1 MISFVPESLQA
12 DIIESINDLH
22 FLKGNIEEIE
32 FSVFQK
38 LEESA
43 DEYDCEISE
52 NSMVCLSVGEDDFP
66 LISVREFLDMAKC
79 KAHLKI
85 NDAQS
90 YAKSC
95 NEVYFLLDVR
105 DYATLELLSNT
116 FPKKD
121 VPITELEKTVIL
133 DGVKYK
139 VGLFHGFCIYHLLVE
154 ESGNFDKYCPS
165 YSSYDYFIRVHCDGE
180 NIKQNVADSLA
191 SAYAFELQSS
201 FDIILPFSSGRID
214 DEFVDYSTESLLGRE
229 AQMFPLIYGN
239 GATELLELYN
249 TAKNTFDVDFKILG
263 LTKVIEYIAPTIA
276 QKELIERVTLKL
288 SSPGIFAPTAA
299 FISELGAIYDKHR
312 NTTTKDFELIKLSIV
327 TAVTVDDIWDT
338 LPGFVK
344 GKQVKP
350 VDESDCS
357 ALLGKI
363 AEHIYSTRNEIAH
376 AKANYEKRGT
386 ECPAREKASFCKML
400 EIIAI
405 RCIRWFAIQ
414 PEEKRVVPHEK

>member
-95 NEVYFLLDVR
+95 N
-105 DYATLELLSNT
+105 
-116 FPKKD
+116 
-121 VPITELEKTVIL
+121 
-133 DGVKYK
+133 
-139 VGLFHGFCIYHLLVE
+139 
-154 ESGNFDKYCPS
+154 
-165 YSSYDYFIRVHCDGE
+165 
-180 NIKQNVADSLA
+180 
-191 SAYAFELQSS
+191 
-201 FDIILPFSSGRID
+201 
-214 DEFVDYSTESLLGRE
+214 
-229 AQMFPLIYGN
+229 
-239 GATELLELYN
+239 
-249 TAKNTFDVDFKILG
+249 
-263 LTKVIEYIAPTIA
+263 
-276 QKELIERVTLKL
+276 
-288 SSPGIFAPTAA
+288 
-299 FISELGAIYDKHR
+299 
-312 NTTTKDFELIKLSIV
+312 
-327 TAVTVDDIWDT
+327 
-338 LPGFVK
+338 
-344 GKQVKP
+344 
-350 VDESDCS
+350 
-357 ALLGKI
+357 
-363 AEHIYSTRNEIAH
+363 IYSTRNEIAH

>member
-95 NEVYFLLDVR
+95 NEVYFLLDVK

-139 VGLFHGFCIYHLLVE
+139 VGLFHPL
-154 ESGNFDKYCPS
+154 P
-165 YSSYDYFIRVHCDGE
+165 
-180 NIKQNVADSLA
+180 
-191 SAYAFELQSS
+191 
-201 FDIILPFSSGRID
+201 II
-214 DEFVDYSTESLLGRE
+214 VDCY
-229 AQMFPLIYGN
+229 
-239 GATELLELYN
+239 
-249 TAKNTFDVDFKILG
+249 G
-263 LTKVIEYIAPTIA
+263 LT
-276 QKELIERVTLKL
+276 LILMKY
-288 SSPGIFAPTAA
+288 S
-299 FISELGAIYDKHR
+299 
-312 NTTTKDFELIKLSIV
+312 N
-327 TAVTVDDIWDT
+327 
-338 LPGFVK
+338 
-344 GKQVKP
+344 
-350 VDESDCS
+350 
-357 ALLGKI
+357 ALCLF
-363 AEHIYSTRNEIAH
+363 S
-376 AKANYEKRGT
+376 
-386 ECPAREKASFCKML
+386 KMCL
-400 EIIAI
+400 N
-405 RCIRWFAIQ
+405 
-414 PEEKRVVPHEK
+414 

>member
-95 NEVYFLLDVR
+95 NEVYFLLDVK

-121 VPITELEKTVIL
+121 VPKR
-133 DGVKYK
+133 
-139 VGLFHGFCIYHLLVE
+139 CISSNLVTC
-154 ESGNFDKYCPS
+154 SFSLVSKSCPS
-165 YSSYDYFIRVHCDGE
+165 SQSFHASSLCNSNEDAV
-180 NIKQNVADSLA
+180 SL
-191 SAYAFELQSS
+191 
-201 FDIILPFSSGRID
+201 
-214 DEFVDYSTESLLGRE
+214 
-229 AQMFPLIYGN
+229 
-239 GATELLELYN
+239 
-249 TAKNTFDVDFKILG
+249 
-263 LTKVIEYIAPTIA
+263 
-276 QKELIERVTLKL
+276 
-288 SSPGIFAPTAA
+288 
-299 FISELGAIYDKHR
+299 
-312 NTTTKDFELIKLSIV
+312 
-327 TAVTVDDIWDT
+327 
-338 LPGFVK
+338 
-344 GKQVKP
+344 
-350 VDESDCS
+350 
-357 ALLGKI
+357 
-363 AEHIYSTRNEIAH
+363 
-376 AKANYEKRGT
+376 
-386 ECPAREKASFCKML
+386 
-400 EIIAI
+400 
-405 RCIRWFAIQ
+405 
-414 PEEKRVVPHEK
+414 

>member
-139 VGLFHGFCIYHLLVE
+139 VGLFHPL
-154 ESGNFDKYCPS
+154 P
-165 YSSYDYFIRVHCDGE
+165 
-180 NIKQNVADSLA
+180 
-191 SAYAFELQSS
+191 
-201 FDIILPFSSGRID
+201 II
-214 DEFVDYSTESLLGRE
+214 VDCY
-229 AQMFPLIYGN
+229 
-239 GATELLELYN
+239 
-249 TAKNTFDVDFKILG
+249 G
-263 LTKVIEYIAPTIA
+263 LT
-276 QKELIERVTLKL
+276 LILMKY
-288 SSPGIFAPTAA
+288 S
-299 FISELGAIYDKHR
+299 
-312 NTTTKDFELIKLSIV
+312 N
-327 TAVTVDDIWDT
+327 
-338 LPGFVK
+338 
-344 GKQVKP
+344 
-350 VDESDCS
+350 
-357 ALLGKI
+357 ALCL
-363 AEHIYSTRNEIAH
+363 
-376 AKANYEKRGT
+376 
-386 ECPAREKASFCKML
+386 FCKIRL
-400 EIIAI
+400 NQQTPFAEI
-405 RCIRWFAIQ
+405 
-414 PEEKRVVPHEK
+414 

>member
-52 NSMVCLSVGEDDFP
+52 NSMVCLSVGEDDFS

-105 DYATLELLSNT
+105 DY
-116 FPKKD
+116 
-121 VPITELEKTVIL
+121 
-133 DGVKYK
+133 
-139 VGLFHGFCIYHLLVE
+139 
-154 ESGNFDKYCPS
+154 
-165 YSSYDYFIRVHCDGE
+165 
-180 NIKQNVADSLA
+180 
-191 SAYAFELQSS
+191 
-201 FDIILPFSSGRID
+201 
-214 DEFVDYSTESLLGRE
+214 
-229 AQMFPLIYGN
+229 
-239 GATELLELYN
+239 
-249 TAKNTFDVDFKILG
+249 
-263 LTKVIEYIAPTIA
+263 
-276 QKELIERVTLKL
+276 
-288 SSPGIFAPTAA
+288 
-299 FISELGAIYDKHR
+299 
-312 NTTTKDFELIKLSIV
+312 
-327 TAVTVDDIWDT
+327 T

-357 ALLGKI
+357 ALLEKI